1 MMKILRHEKDN
12 YKIED
17 SIFKNVKKS
26 FQTKERNSD
35 TTIKDKIN
43 FLD

>member
-17 SIFKNVKKS
+17 NIFKNVKNLSRLK
-26 FQTKERNSD
+26 KEIV
-35 TTIKDKIN
+35 TPQLKIK
-43 FLD
+43 

>member
-17 SIFKNVKKS
+17 NIFKNVKNLSRLK
-26 FQTKERNSD
+26 KNSD